1 MATKVMMKNERTG
14 KFKKT
19 CEGFSWTT
27 LFFGPLVPLF
37 RGDWK
42 YFLVSVV
49 ILAFA
54 ASAPIPLELAQL
66 IDLAVLV
73 GGAFTYNGLRN
84 KDLLNKGFTFTDEV
98 PEENSSFFFCFFSS
112 GEDGGE

>member
-14 KFKKT
+14 KFKKAY
-19 CEGFSWTT
+19 EGFSWTA

-37 RGDWK
+37 RKDWK
-42 YFLVSVV
+42 YFLLSLFVLSAARVV
-49 ILAFA
+49 PEIA
-54 ASAPIPLELAQL
+54 ELIYA
-66 IDLAVLV
+66 AVL
-73 GGAFTYNGLRN
+73 GGLGFFYNDLHK

-98 PEENSSFFFCFFSS
+98 PEESSSFFFCFFSS